1 MLAKRFEELK
11 ATGAL
16 PSPTGVGLEILRL
29 AHDDNSSAAD
39 IARLIQADPAL
50 DRPDL
55 ATGQYGKLGGFAAR
69 DQYRRQRRTAW
80 HADGERRG
88 ARDSPSSPATA
99 AESAAGSTTRGTG
112 PIRWRRRS
120 PRKSSLRRRARTT
133 GADGFTA
140 GLLAQI
146 GRLGLASIHPEQY
159 AAVLAEWGGG
169 SPADLLR
176 LEQKAFVTNHN
187 ELSAAMMA
195 DWGLPKPV
203 CDAVLYQEDPEAS
216 DLPLGSQ
223 SRQLSLI
230 LRAASAHRRCVPGS
244 ERLASG
250 RLRALTW

>member
-29 AHDDNSSAAD
+29 ARDDNSSAAD
-39 IARLIQADPAL
+39 IAQLIQADPAL
-50 DRPDL
+50 TGRTLRLANTGNSAASRPVTNIADSV
-55 ATGQYGKLGGFAAR
+55 ARLGT
-69 DQYRRQRRTAW
+69 RTVSAV
-80 HADGERRG
+80 ALG
-88 ARDSPSSPATA
+88 SPSSPATA

-120 PRKSSLRRRARTT
+120 PRKSSLRRHAAYD

-140 GLLAQI
+140 GILAQI
-146 GRLGLASIHPEQY
+146 GQLGLASIHPEQY

-187 ELSAAMMA
+187 ELS
-195 DWGLPKPV
+195 
-203 CDAVLYQEDPEAS
+203 
-216 DLPLGSQ
+216 
-223 SRQLSLI
+223 
-230 LRAASAHRRCVPGS
+230 RR
-244 ERLASG
+244 
-250 RLRALTW
+250 